1 MIGKEVCEDRIIE
14 YFENLG
20 YHKDMIS
27 FGNKISNGML
37 DFSVK
42 AFGRII
48 IYGDYIIE
56 KNEVHRFLSPNT
68 SKETY
73 FVILYH
79 NTEDSKFSIWKDSIG
94 RPINEAVPFSHFVPT
109 FQELHEEIFQFLY
122 QKYEEDNNFLFML
135 RQTNRGQ
142 RLNEGYW
149 FTGSDD
155 YLVTSF
161 WSGNDWK
168 SRGYYIRIGITNKG
182 NMWCDY
188 TAKSSKEL
196 QNFFG
201 KISKLNGLK
210 QETHN
215 GKLLNSWRKVYSLK
229 SETYLEMIEAFLE
242 KDKIIIDTFINN
254 ALKIENKDLE
264 NLDFI
269 NKENFNN
276 WIENIQKYRNFNRGN
291 VEIQSIDY
299 SQHSIG
305 LKTLKLKNIGTFQSF
320 ELDLSKRV
328 ICILGENGI
337 GKTTVLRALILA
349 LIGATSDE
357 KSYLDLANPTLQNML
372 RIKDKNSKAEIEF
385 TKKGTIE
392 LYYNHGEP
400 VKNEIKFSSEFNLV
414 REYAWIESI
423 ENEEITSFTANKDG
437 FEFTQL
443 IIGFAQVRG
452 EKVDKRIKD
461 KKPNIVDVLPLLYN
475 EVDNRFED
483 LSQWIIGLHGNANT
497 GNKENDK
504 LVLELLFKVVSDIT
518 QTKVELAGANFI
530 TKLLWI
536 KMNDE
541 SPILFDLL
549 SSGYRNIFIWAGIL
563 IKRMS
568 EANDYVADF
577 MERPAIVI
585 IDEIDTYLHPKW
597 QRNILN
603 VLAKS
608 FVNTRF
614 IVTTHSPLV
623 ASHLEVEDKAVFVIK
638 EGGKVEEVPFVYG
651 QNLKTIYRKVGG
663 LKDDR
668 PKEIDDKIDK
678 MFDLIDNDTKESMN
692 AAKEIFDELEKTLS
706 SDDVDIVQAETYFE
720 LSQ

>member
-1 MIGKEVCEDRIIE
+1 MENQEGKTI
-14 YFENLG
+14 
-20 YHKDMIS
+20 
-27 FGNKISNGML
+27 
-37 DFSVK
+37 
-42 AFGRII
+42 A
-48 IYGDYIIE
+48 
-56 KNEVHRFLSPNT
+56 
-68 SKETY
+68 
-73 FVILYH
+73 
-79 NTEDSKFSIWKDSIG
+79 
-94 RPINEAVPFSHFVPT
+94 
-109 FQELHEEIFQFLY
+109 ELHEEIFQFLY
-122 QKYEEDNNFLFML
+122 QKHEEDANFLF
-135 RQTNRGQ
+135 RVRETNSGGF
-142 RLNEGYW
+142 LNKGYW
-149 FTGSDD
+149 FTGKNSAYSETDD
-155 YLVTSF
+155 YLIISF
-161 WSGNDWK
+161 WGGNI
-168 SRGYYIRIGITNKG
+168 SERMGAHIRLGFKVNGFI
-182 NMWCDY
+182 WCDY
-188 TAKSSKEL
+188 AIKPNSRSDLESLFVQLAK
-196 QNFFG
+196 
-201 KISKLNGLK
+201 INGLK
-210 QETHN
+210 IRRY
-215 GKLLNSWRKVYSLK
+215 GADLK
-229 SETYLEMIEAFLE
+229 SWNKKIRSDFEKNHLKVIEEFIE
-242 KDKIIIDTFINN
+242 KDKVVIDTFLNN
-254 ALKIENKDLE
+254 ALNNQEKDLDKLRFIKKDE
-264 NLDFI
+264 FDGWIQNIRKFRDFYDS
-269 NKENFNN
+269 KK
-276 WIENIQKYRNFNRGN
+276 IQIKT
-291 VEIQSIDY
+291 IDY
-299 SQHSIG
+299 SEYPIE
-305 LKTLKLKNIGTFQSF
+305 LELLVLKNIGYFKDL

>member
-1 MIGKEVCEDRIIE
+1 
-14 YFENLG
+14 
-20 YHKDMIS
+20 
-27 FGNKISNGML
+27 
-37 DFSVK
+37 
-42 AFGRII
+42 
-48 IYGDYIIE
+48 
-56 KNEVHRFLSPNT
+56 
-68 SKETY
+68 
-73 FVILYH
+73 
-79 NTEDSKFSIWKDSIG
+79 
-94 RPINEAVPFSHFVPT
+94 
-109 FQELHEEIFQFLY
+109 
-122 QKYEEDNNFLFML
+122 
-135 RQTNRGQ
+135 
-142 RLNEGYW
+142 
-149 FTGSDD
+149 
-155 YLVTSF
+155 
-161 WSGNDWK
+161 
-168 SRGYYIRIGITNKG
+168 
-182 NMWCDY
+182 MWCDY